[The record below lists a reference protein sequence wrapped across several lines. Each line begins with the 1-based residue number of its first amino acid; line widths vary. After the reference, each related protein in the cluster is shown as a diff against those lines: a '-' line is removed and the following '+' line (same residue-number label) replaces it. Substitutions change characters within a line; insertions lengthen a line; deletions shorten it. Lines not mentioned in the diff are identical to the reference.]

1 MTQKTI
7 QQIIF
12 AFGGIFTLVGAMTQF
27 AHFEYAPYIFAV
39 GVALLI
45 YSHVKNILATSKDN
59 FRTKRLSRIGFISAL
74 MLLVACY
81 FMFIGSNAWVV
92 FLLIYAVVTLVLTFR
107 SE

>member
-1 MTQKTI
+1 MTQKTA

-12 AFGGIFTLVGAMTQF
+12 TLGGIFTLAGAITQF

-39 GVALLI
+39 GTALLI
-45 YSHVKNILATSKDN
+45 YSHVKNILAANENN

-92 FLLIYAVVTLVLTFR
+92 FLLIYAVITLVLTFR